1 MSSFNRRF
9 LLLALPALAACGF
22 EPVYGTGGSATKLRG
37 QVVVDA
43 PTDRNSFDLIARL
56 EERLG
61 RPQAPQF
68 GMSVVLSLREEGL
81 AISDENNITRFN
93 LLGTATY
100 VLRDIGSGEQ
110 VYKGTVN
117 TFTAYSASSQPVA
130 TVSAERDA
138 QSRLMVALADKITSD
153 LLINSGKF

>member
-22 EPVYGTGGSATKLRG
+22 EPVYGTGGSASGLRG
-37 QVVVDA
+37 SVVVDA
-43 PTDRNSFDLIARL
+43 PTTRNSFNLVAQL

-61 RPQAPQF
+61 RPQAPIY
-68 GMSVVLSLREEGL
+68 GMGVTLTVTEEGL
-81 AISDENNITRFN
+81 AISDTNNITRFN
-93 LLGTATY
+93 LLGEAVY
-100 VLRDIGSGEQ
+100 VLRDLATEEQ
-110 VYKGTVN
+110 VFKGTVN

-130 TVSAERDA
+130 TLAAERDA
-138 QSRLMVALADKITSD
+138 QARLMAALADKITTD